1 MVAALGL
8 LVAGG
13 LSLVNAVSG
22 DSDNHDPATVSPSP
36 GDGGQNKSAP
46 SRSPSSSSSGAL
58 PLVIRVTGPATN
70 VLVRVAD
77 TGEVLTQAL
86 LSTGDTRKYEQ
97 TPLQVVATNGGSLE
111 VVIYG
116 RKWPAKP
123 SGTRGQWFVSAR
135 K

>member
-1 MVAALGL
+1 MGL

-36 GDGGQNKSAP
+36 GDGGGQNRSAP
-46 SRSPSSSSSGAL
+46 SRSPSSSASGAL

-70 VLVRVAD
+70 VVVRVAT
-77 TGEVLTQAL
+77 TGEILTQAL

-97 TPLQVVATNGGSLE
+97 TPLQVVATNGGALE
-111 VVIYG
+111 VMIYG
-116 RKWPAKP
+116 RKWPPKP
-123 SGTRGQWFVSAR
+123 SGSRGQWFVSA
-135 K
+135 KK